1 MPRKAAAT
9 KTQKK
14 TENKEEVK
22 TPKKTHRPTALTN
35 KKTVRKT
42 TKTAAKK
49 AAKGKKP
56 LTPYFLFTQEKREEV
71 KATLKEGEKINQKLA
86 AMWKEMSEEEK
97 KVYGEQY
104 KKAADEIKAEKEK
117 VNQARKEKLA
127 ASRAAAKE
135 KKE

>member
-1 MPRKAAAT
+1 M
-9 KTQKK
+9 
-14 TENKEEVK
+14 
-22 TPKKTHRPTALTN
+22 TN

-49 AAKGKKP
+49 AVKGKKP

>member
-49 AAKGKKP
+49 STKGKKP

-86 AMWKEMSEEEK
+86 
-97 KVYGEQY
+97 
-104 KKAADEIKAEKEK
+104 EIG
-117 VNQARKEKLA
+117 
-127 ASRAAAKE
+127 RAHV
-135 KKE
+135 